1 MFSAPSCG
9 TVAPMQDVLGVDFSG
24 STFVAVSGHDDNPGH
39 LGHMLATAEAMLGV
53 AAAMAAQHEGCSLA
67 VRLGLHTGPITTG
80 TTRCSLVHL
89 LSVVSLAWRRGC
101 RLCSS
106 Y

>member
-1 MFSAPSCG
+1 MSC
-9 TVAPMQDVLGVDFSG
+9 VLVPLCCIALQDVLGVDFSG

-80 TTRCSLVHL
+80 AARVRSSSFLV
-89 LSVVSLAWRRGC
+89 
-101 RLCSS
+101 
-106 Y
+106 

>member
-1 MFSAPSCG
+1 MFTPFVCCACL
-9 TVAPMQDVLGVDFSG
+9 QDVLGVDFSG

-80 TTRCSLVHL
+80 AACVCMVCAF
-89 LSVVSLAWRRGC
+89 SVFG
-101 RLCSS
+101 
-106 Y
+106 